1 MSKPSVAVLKITLD
15 DVEPNVM
22 RRIVVPADI
31 RLDRLHLVIQAAMGW
46 TNSHLYEFRIGGA
59 GWGEPD
65 PDGFYDGPLDAKKG
79 RLSAVLA
86 DAGRKTFSYL
96 YDFGDG
102 WSHTVKLEKIAP
114 AIEGESDVLLL
125 DAVGRCPPEDCGGA
139 PGYERA
145 AGNPR
150 RSRPRGARR
159 NAHVVRGP
167 VRSCSRQP
175 SRPGRRNRPSRSPLG
190 SPFTRGPEVQ
200 NLICGRHRAR
210 TPRRSRHK
218 ARPRACA
225 RNMPLTPSYREG
237 DVPQRTE
244 HSYNKLCR

>member
-1 MSKPSVAVLKITLD
+1 MPTPSVAVLEITLD
-15 DVEPNVM
+15 DVEPTVM

-65 PDGFYDGPLDAKKG
+65 PDGRYDRPLEAKKG

-86 DAGRKTFSYL
+86 DAGRKWFSYL

-114 AIEGESDVLLL
+114 AIEGGSHILLI

-139 PGYERA
+139 PGYGHLLEILADPDHEEHEETLVWCGGRFDPARA
-145 AGNPR
+145 DPPALE
-150 RSRPRGARR
+150 GALDRL
-159 NAHVVRGP
+159 AHRWAP
-167 VRSCSRQP
+167 
-175 SRPGRRNRPSRSPLG
+175 
-190 SPFTRGPEVQ
+190 
-200 NLICGRHRAR
+200 
-210 TPRRSRHK
+210 
-218 ARPRACA
+218 RPRAA
-225 RNMPLTPSYREG
+225 PKPKT
-237 DVPQRTE
+237 
-244 HSYNKLCR
+244 

>member
-1 MSKPSVAVLKITLD
+1 MPTPSVAVLKITLD
-15 DVEPNVM
+15 EVEPTVM

-65 PDGFYDGPLDAKKG
+65 PDGLYDGPLEAKKG

-86 DAGRKTFSYL
+86 DAGRKTLSYL

-114 AIEGESDVLLL
+114 GIEGEPNILLI

-139 PGYERA
+139 PGYENLLEILADPEHEEHEETLVWCGGLFDPARA
-145 AGNPR
+145 YLPELEGALDRLAR
-150 RSRPRGARR
+150 RWGPRPRTVPKR
-159 NAHVVRGP
+159 
-167 VRSCSRQP
+167 
-175 SRPGRRNRPSRSPLG
+175 
-190 SPFTRGPEVQ
+190 
-200 NLICGRHRAR
+200 
-210 TPRRSRHK
+210 K
-218 ARPRACA
+218 A
-225 RNMPLTPSYREG
+225 
-237 DVPQRTE
+237 
-244 HSYNKLCR
+244 

>member
-1 MSKPSVAVLKITLD
+1 MPTPSVAVLKITLD
-15 DVEPNVM
+15 EVEPTVM

-65 PDGFYDGPLDAKKG
+65 PDGLYDGPLEAKKG

-114 AIEGESDVLLL
+114 GIEGEPNILLI

-139 PGYERA
+139 PGYENLLEILADPEHEEHEETLVWCGGLFDPARA
-145 AGNPR
+145 YLPELEGALDRLAR
-150 RSRPRGARR
+150 RWGPRPRTVPKR
-159 NAHVVRGP
+159 
-167 VRSCSRQP
+167 
-175 SRPGRRNRPSRSPLG
+175 
-190 SPFTRGPEVQ
+190 
-200 NLICGRHRAR
+200 
-210 TPRRSRHK
+210 K
-218 ARPRACA
+218 A
-225 RNMPLTPSYREG
+225 
-237 DVPQRTE
+237 
-244 HSYNKLCR
+244 